1 MSTSITKL
9 KDKIAAQPA
18 QISSVSVHVDM
29 KLIEP
34 GGKLERNAYA
44 HKAPAVV
51 LVGNSLAQTGPPP
64 QPPHP
69 LGEVN
74 TLFLKEYLGR
84 IDTITRMH
92 SLYVEV
98 SGDNLI
104 LHRNGQEES
113 KRVLPDIYH
122 ALKNVSHV
130 PLLLYLRLA
139 PLSSS
144 RQISETG
151 IAGLQTLSAKIS
163 AARDALWT
171 NGFNDVQRIR
181 QLRIMDR
188 SLVLLHST
196 VNAKRIPRPTL
207 EGYAHSMAP
216 LLLAN
221 AEEGAC
227 YAIDEMHAQMM
238 RWKSSLTANEWKR
251 LVVINPGV
259 FQPRYRSLAT
269 QYFAW
274 LFPAP
279 APPWA
284 YPGENERVIYSEFQH
299 PHRDSGELLASTL
312 IDADASTAFF
322 GNKWRLSEDLLSDGA
337 VRCIARL
344 PKSDQV
350 WRAVEPTQANRFS
363 GEACLVR

>member
-1 MSTSITKL
+1 
-9 KDKIAAQPA
+9 
-18 QISSVSVHVDM
+18 M
-29 KLIEP
+29 KRRSWLLFF
-34 GGKLERNAYA
+34 GS
-44 HKAPAVV
+44 AVV
-51 LVGNSLAQTGPPP
+51 LIGSSQAQTGPPP
-64 QPPHP
+64 QPANP

-74 TLFLKEYLGR
+74 TLFLSAYTAR
-84 IDTITRMH
+84 IDAVTQVH
-92 SLYVEV
+92 PLYVEV

-144 RQISETG
+144 QQISETE
-151 IAGLQTLSAKIS
+151 IAGMETLSAKIS
-163 AARDALWT
+163 AARDALST
-171 NGFNDVQRIR
+171 SGFNDVQVIR
-181 QLRIMDR
+181 QRRIVDA
-188 SLVLLHST
+188 SLALLHST
-196 VNAKRIPRPTL
+196 VEAKRIPRSIL
-207 EGYAHSMAP
+207 EGYTHSMAP

-221 AEEGAC
+221 ADDAAC
-227 YAIDEMHAQMM
+227 YAIGEMHAQMM
-238 RWKSSLTANEWKR
+238 KWKSSLSANEWER

-269 QYFAW
+269 QYFGW
-274 LFPAP
+274 LFRAPAP
-279 APPWA
+279 AWA

-299 PHRDSGELLASTL
+299 PHRDSGELLASIL

-322 GNKWRLSEDLLSDGA
+322 GNEWRLSEDLLSDGA
-337 VRCIARL
+337 ARCIARL

-350 WRAVEPTQANRFS
+350 WHQA
-363 GEACLVR
+363 E